1 MDNVSFREGDDKMNS
16 QLVAYTRLSPNHS
29 GKRKYPVTRITPHC
43 TAGKCTIEALGD
55 LFSRHSRMA
64 SSNYGIDENGRVGLF
79 VPEEYRSWCSSN
91 ADNDNR
97 AITVECSSGNTHP
110 YEMNGVVYGRLIDL
124 CADICRRYG
133 KKRLIW
139 IPDKTA
145 ALAYTPS
152 SDEMLLTVHR
162 WFALKACP
170 GDWLYARLVELA
182 DEVTLRLGGTQNP
195 VVFKPYKVLVSISD
209 LNIRYAPNAR
219 AKSRGYTGKGV
230 FTIVD
235 ESSGWGLLKTYKKNR
250 DGWIRLSYTK
260 KI

>member
-1 MDNVSFREGDDKMNS
+1 MNT

-43 TAGKCTIEALGD
+43 TTGRCTIEALGD

-97 AITVECSSGNTHP
+97 AITIECSSGNTHP
-110 YEMNGVVYGRLIDL
+110 YEMNGVVYSRLIDL

-145 ALAYTPS
+145 ALAYAPA

-170 GDWLYARLVELA
+170 GDWLYARLGELA
-182 DEVTLRLGGTQNP
+182 EAVTAKLGATMTEP
-195 VVFKPYKVLVSISD
+195 KTYRVKVSIPD
-209 LNIRYAPNAR
+209 LHIRTKPNSR
-219 AKSRGYTGKGV
+219 SKSKGYTGRGV

-235 ESSGWGLLKTYKKNR
+235 ESSGWGLLKSYEKNR
-250 DGWIRLSYTK
+250 DGWIRLSHTTR
-260 KI
+260 I